1 MRPKNLFI
9 SRWEE
14 YTAMLGLAQSNE
26 LCELLLELCSELLQL
41 LSACFDIAYILH
53 NII

>member
-14 YTAMLGLAQSNE
+14 YTAMLGLAQSIE
-26 LCELLLELCSELLQL
+26 LCELFARVVFRIVAATFCLL
-41 LSACFDIAYILH
+41 
-53 NII
+53 